1 MKNTVLTAEASL
13 SVPQKGAPTAWPGVK
28 DGDVSGGRHAGEL
41 PLKDAELGQS
51 PPDDEQESR
60 PSLWKAAGGPMGP
73 GPCHTAAQHTDA
85 RPLERR
91 ICATQATVPGGQENQ
106 HRDFPLRILGA

>member
-1 MKNTVLTAEASL
+1 M
-13 SVPQKGAPTAWPGVK
+13 K
-28 DGDVSGGRHAGEL
+28 DGGVSGGRHASEL

-91 ICATQATVPGGQENQ
+91 FCATQATVPGGQENQ